1 VPTRQLIRSTL
12 AVAVVAV
19 LWPATAGAA
28 APQPHVVGNHLVDN
42 ATGQTF
48 VPRGVSWPSFEYACQ
63 EGYGYSNTADTG
75 VVGPDAA
82 GAATI
87 ARWHVNVVRVP
98 LNEDCWLGDDAQPS
112 FGTATGYREAVQ
124 QWVVTLHNAGLAVIL
139 DLHWSGPLG
148 VIADGQ
154 RAMPDDRSDDFWS
167 SVASTF
173 KGDQSVMFD
182 AFNEPFSQFASN
194 GTPTFELTWTCWRD
208 GGCNAPRPNQDQ
220 PPNGQTYVATGMAAL
235 VGAIRAAGATQPI
248 LLAGRDYANDV
259 GLWSQYKPADDQL
272 VASWHNY
279 NGQACAAQSCW
290 DSTIAPLAAT
300 VPVVETELGEDD
312 CADGHV
318 NHAMSWSDQHGI
330 GYLMWGW
337 YVLPDKACSQVALIS
352 DTDGTPRAPNGT
364 AFKAHM
370 DALARGQGGSTAN
383 GPGATTGAGSPG
395 AGGPNASDHT
405 APALTLAGRRT
416 QRLGRT
422 VGVAVRCSERCH
434 ARLAGSLVVRGKRYR
449 LAARTAN
456 LAGGRTRTLTLKMTS
471 RARRAARNALRRHRR
486 AIAAL
491 TVTLTDAAG
500 NTRKAT
506 RTIRLTAR

>member
-12 AVAVVAV
+12 AVAVVV
-19 LWPATAGAA
+19 LWPSAALAA
-28 APQPHVVGNHLVDN
+28 APQPHVVGNRLVDS

-63 EGYGYSNTADTG
+63 EGYGYSNTAGTG

-87 ARWHVNVVRVP
+87 ARWHVNTVRLP

-124 QWVVTLHNAGLAVIL
+124 QWVVNLHNAGLAVIL

-148 VIADGQ
+148 VVADGQ
-154 RAMPDDRSDDFWS
+154 RAMPDDRSDDFWG
-167 SVASTF
+167 SVATTF
-173 KGDQSVMFD
+173 KGDPSVMFD
-182 AFNEPFSQFASN
+182 AFNEPFSQFAAN
-194 GTPTFELTWTCWRD
+194 GTPIFELTWTCWRD

-248 LLAGRDYANDV
+248 LLAGRDYANDM
-259 GLWSQYKPADDQL
+259 GLWAQYKPADDQL

-312 CADGHV
+312 CKDAHV
-318 NHAMSWSDQHGI
+318 NDAMTWSDQHGI

-337 YVLPDKACSQVALIS
+337 YVLDDKACAQVALIN

-370 DALARGQGGSTAN
+370 DALARGQGGSAVS
-383 GPGATTGAGSPG
+383 GPGGASTGSGPA
-395 AGGPNASDHT
+395 AGGPKANDHT
-405 APALTLAGRRT
+405 APSLALAGRRS

-422 VGVAVRCSERCH
+422 VSVGVRCGEACRV
-434 ARLAGSLVVRGKRYR
+434 RVAGSLLARGKRYR
-449 LAARTAN
+449 LAAKTAT
-456 LAGGRTRTLTLKMTS
+456 LAAGRTKTLALKLTGS
-471 RARRAARNALRRHRR
+471 ARRAARAALRRHGS
-486 AIAAL
+486 AVAAL
-491 TVTLTDAAG
+491 TVTVTDASG
-500 NTRKAT
+500 NARKAT
-506 RTIRLTAR
+506 RRIKLTQR